1 MDVLVTKIAKKIEA
15 LRQKIDDVAKACGRD
30 PTTIRLC
37 AVTKYATTIETR
49 AIAHALHKLGM
60 AVVLGESRVQ
70 DLLPKAAAMAGD
82 DLDVRWD
89 LIGTLQRNKARAV
102 LRLVDRFQSIDR
114 LAILETLDRLAH
126 ETGLVARGQRVRG
139 LLQVKLS
146 DEESKRGFTPE
157 ELPRAIEA
165 AQACAGVVI
174 EGLMTMAP
182 FGTDNESARPF
193 FAQLATLRATLAP
206 TCPDLSMG
214 MSGDYEAAIAEGA
227 TILRIGSALHG
238 A

>member
-60 AVVLGESRVQ
+60 EVVLGESRVQ

-102 LRLVDRFQSIDR
+102 LRLVDRFQSI
-114 LAILETLDRLAH
+114 DRLAH